1 MDNSKFITLIS
12 VFIVCS
18 IIIMIT
24 LILTR
29 PTSIKMPDNN
39 IVFINEAGVKDTVS
53 AKVIKLPIK
62 NKGKRHCPH
71 KDIVKR
77 DTTVLIFDSA
87 SVVRIKNER

>member
-1 MDNSKFITLIS
+1 MDNSKFFTLIS

-18 IIIMIT
+18 IVIMIT

-39 IVFINEAGVKDTVS
+39 IIVINDAGVKDSVQT
-53 AKVIKLPIK
+53 VIKLPIK
-62 NKGKRHCPH
+62 NKGKRHCSH
-71 KDIVKR
+71 KEILKR

>member
-1 MDNSKFITLIS
+1 MDNNKFFTLIS

-18 IIIMIT
+18 IVIMIT

-29 PTSIKMPDNN
+29 PTNIKMPDNN
-39 IVFINEAGVKDTVS
+39 IFVINEVGVKDT
-53 AKVIKLPIK
+53 AQTVIKLPHK
-62 NKGKRHCPH
+62 NKGKRHCSH

>member
-1 MDNSKFITLIS
+1 MDNSKFFTLIS

-18 IIIMIT
+18 IVIMIT

-39 IVFINEAGVKDTVS
+39 IFVINEVRVKDTVQT
-53 AKVIKLPIK
+53 VIKLPHK
-62 NKGKRHCPH
+62 NNGKRHCSH
-71 KDIVKR
+71 EDIVKR

>member
-1 MDNSKFITLIS
+1 MDNSKFFTLIS
-12 VFIVCS
+12 VFIACS
-18 IIIMIT
+18 IVIMIT

-39 IVFINEAGVKDTVS
+39 IIVINETGVKDTV
-53 AKVIKLPIK
+53 KTVIKLPIK
-62 NKGKRHCPH
+62 NKGKRHCSH

>member
-1 MDNSKFITLIS
+1 MDNNKFFTLIS

-18 IIIMIT
+18 IVIMIT

-29 PTSIKMPDNN
+29 PTNIKMPDNN
-39 IVFINEAGVKDTVS
+39 IFVINEVGVKDT
-53 AKVIKLPIK
+53 AQTIIKLPHK
-62 NKGKRHCPH
+62 NKGKRHCSH

>member
-1 MDNSKFITLIS
+1 MDNNKFFTLIS

-18 IIIMIT
+18 IVIMIT

-29 PTSIKMPDNN
+29 PTNIKMPDNN
-39 IVFINEAGVKDTVS
+39 IFVINEVGVKDT
-53 AKVIKLPIK
+53 AQTVIKLPHK
-62 NKGKRHCPH
+62 NKGKRHCSH

-77 DTTVLIFDSA
+77 DTTVLILDSA

>member
-1 MDNSKFITLIS
+1 MDNSKFFTLIS

-18 IIIMIT
+18 IVIMIT

-29 PTSIKMPDNN
+29 PASIKMPDNN
-39 IVFINEAGVKDTVS
+39 IIVINEAGVKDTVPTI
-53 AKVIKLPIK
+53 VKLPIN
-62 NKGKRHCPH
+62 NKGKRYCFH

>member
-1 MDNSKFITLIS
+1 MDNSKFFMLIS
-12 VFIVCS
+12 VFIACS
-18 IIIMIT
+18 IVIMIT

-39 IVFINEAGVKDTVS
+39 IIVINETGVKDTV
-53 AKVIKLPIK
+53 KTVIKLPIK
-62 NKGKRHCPH
+62 NKGKRLCSH